1 MSQVYDADGNPIEN
15 VVTAE
20 DLQTLKEKAE
30 RAEALETEL
39 KKLQEKEFNF
49 QQFRSKNK
57 EEQERLKGELSA
69 KERMLMEKIE
79 ALENQMVQRESA
91 TLNETKEKY
100 LNTLAGSDT
109 EYKKMLAAEF
119 DRLPGDAVTPDQI
132 ANKMAEANALVQF
145 RNTNRANPSPIHTF
159 VPPHY
164 NSVNELAP
172 RNKSFA
178 DTPEGQQLA
187 KSLNLKTGTQ
197 Q

>member
-1 MSQVYDADGNPIEN
+1 MSQFFDADGNPVDN

-20 DLQTLKEKAE
+20 DLQVLKEKAD
-30 RAEALETEL
+30 RAEAIETEL

-49 QQFRSKNK
+49 QQFRNKNK
-57 EEQERLKGELSA
+57 EEQEKLKGELSA
-69 KERMLMEKIE
+69 KERMLMDKIE
-79 ALENQMVQRESA
+79 ALETQMVQRESA
-91 TLNETKEKY
+91 SVTETKEKY
-100 LNTLAGSDT
+100 LASLAGSDV
-109 EYKKMLAAEF
+109 EYKKMLEAEF
-119 DRLPGDAVTPDQI
+119 TRLPGDAITPDQI

-178 DTPEGQQLA
+178 DTPEGQAVA
-187 KSLNLKTGTQ
+187 KSLGLKTGA
-197 Q
+197 